1 MNMSHLVT
9 VIGTVFVDCKGFPF
23 QTYHATTRN
32 LGSIQFVHGGVGRN
46 IAENMARLSISTS
59 FVSSV
64 DATGMG
70 TEVIDRLNDLNIH
83 TGFMQ
88 AAPARGMGMWM
99 AILDE
104 RGELAGSISQM
115 PELDVFEQIV
125 AQHGEA
131 IVAQSSHIAL
141 ELDLNET
148 IAKRILTLAHA
159 AGKPVYGIPGNLDT
173 IMQHPEL
180 LQGLSCFI
188 CNNYEADMLMQQ
200 PFSEQAPE
208 EQKRLLAEYVKRAGL
223 RSMIVTLGEQ
233 GSVYYHAET
242 NETGHQH
249 VFPVQVVDTSGAGDA
264 FFSGAVAALVRG
276 ADLKEA
282 TICGTKV
289 AGWTISQSD
298 TTCPDLHHRMEADE
312 IVMSIL
318 SASTTHN

>member
-1 MNMSHLVT
+1 MSHLVT

-23 QTYHATTRN
+23 QTYNATTRN

-70 TEVIDRLNDLNIH
+70 TEVIERLNDLQIH

-88 AAPARGMGMWM
+88 AAPSRGMGMWM

-104 RGELAGSISQM
+104 HGELAGSISQM
-115 PELDVFEQIV
+115 PELDVFEQII
-125 AQHGEA
+125 AEHGET
-131 IVAQSSHIAL
+131 IVAQSTHIAL

-148 IAKRILTLAHA
+148 IAKRILTLARA
-159 AGKPVYGIPGNLDT
+159 ADKPVYGIPGNLDT
-173 IMQHPEL
+173 TLQHPEL

-188 CNNYEADMLMQQ
+188 CNNYEADMLMKQ
-200 PFSEQAPE
+200 PFSEQSQA
-208 EQKRLLAEYVKRAGL
+208 EQQRMLAEYVKRAGL
-223 RSMIVTLGEQ
+223 CSMIVTLGEH
-233 GSVYYHAET
+233 GSVYYNALT
-242 NETGHQH
+242 NESGHQH

-282 TICGTKV
+282 SICGTKV
-289 AGWTISQSD
+289 AGWTISQSE
-298 TTCPDLHHRMEADE
+298 TTCPDLHHHMEADE
-312 IVMSIL
+312 IVMNIL
-318 SASTTHN
+318 SASSQK